1 MQMYKAEGKTKP
13 SKIDDTSS
21 QNYVYIREN
30 IKTEKR
36 KDENGKNETFYVW
49 DEKKVRKDVYD
60 VITEQEDLKNRIAAL
75 EKAQKSKEER

>member
-13 SKIDDTSS
+13 SKIDDISS
-21 QNYVYIREN
+21 KNYVYLREN
-30 IKTEKR
+30 IKMEKR
-36 KDENGKNETFYVW
+36 TDEEGKSDTVYTW

-60 VITEQEDLKNRIAAL
+60 VITEQENLKNRIAAL

>member
-1 MQMYKAEGKTKP
+1 MQSYKAEGTTKP
-13 SKIDDTSS
+13 EKIDNTSS
-21 QNYVYIREN
+21 KNYVYLREN
-30 IKTEKR
+30 IIAEKR
-36 KDENGKNETFYVW
+36 TNEEGKSETVYTW

>member
-1 MQMYKAEGKTKP
+1 MQSYKAEGTTKP
-13 SKIDDTSS
+13 EKIDDTSS
-21 QNYVYIREN
+21 KNYVYLREN
-30 IKTEKR
+30 ITTEKR
-36 KDENGKNETFYVW
+36 TNEEGKSETVYTW

>member
-1 MQMYKAEGKTKP
+1 MQSYKAEGTTKP

-21 QNYVYIREN
+21 KNYVYLREN

-36 KDENGKNETFYVW
+36 KNEEGKSETVYVW

-60 VITEQEDLKNRIAAL
+60 VIQEQEDLKSRIAAL
-75 EKAQKSKEER
+75 EKAQKSKEEK

>member
-21 QNYVYIREN
+21 KNYVYIREN

-60 VITEQEDLKNRIAAL
+60 MITEQEDLKNRIAAL

>member
-1 MQMYKAEGKTKP
+1 MQSYKAEGTTKP
-13 SKIDDTSS
+13 EKIDDISS
-21 QNYVYIREN
+21 KNYVYLREN
-30 IKTEKR
+30 IKMKKR
-36 KDENGKNETFYVW
+36 TDEEGKSETVYTW

>member
-1 MQMYKAEGKTKP
+1 MQSYKAEGTTKP
-13 SKIDDTSS
+13 EKIDDISS
-21 QNYVYIREN
+21 KNYVYLREN
-30 IKTEKR
+30 IKMEKR
-36 KDENGKNETFYVW
+36 TDEEGKSGTVYTW

>member
-1 MQMYKAEGKTKP
+1 MQSYKAEGTTKP
-13 SKIDDTSS
+13 KKIDDISS
-21 QNYVYIREN
+21 KNYVYLREN
-30 IKTEKR
+30 IKMEKR
-36 KDENGKNETFYVW
+36 TDEEGKSETVYTW